1 MECKKAV
8 KMIKRFMD
16 DDLSIDE
23 MRDFIEHIEN
33 CEECKE
39 ELTIEFLVSE
49 GLKRLE
55 GGNVF
60 DLNKELNARLSTSR
74 RDLKMREGMQWFYF
88 VIIGLIVVAIAT
100 IILLC
105 IFL

>member
-60 DLNKELNARLSTSR
+60 DLNKELNSRLSTSR